1 MWEMRIKG
9 PEFFLIIFLYF
20 SILSACKALEFW
32 VMTQFRTNR
41 GLNLRYLTKED
52 VINSVLEVV
61 DDSIEL
67 RYNSS

>member
-1 MWEMRIKG
+1 M
-9 PEFFLIIFLYF
+9 YF
-20 SILSACKALEFW
+20 NILSACKASEFW